1 MVIDG
6 FVVAIVVGGIL
17 FIAAAIDI
25 AIILSKKK

>member
-6 FVVAIVVGGIL
+6 FVVVIVVGGIF

-25 AIILSKKK
+25 AIILSKRK

>member
-6 FVVAIVVGGIL
+6 FVVAIVVGGIF

-25 AIILSKKK
+25 AIILSKRK